1 LTSRFGISTHVFH
14 AERLAREHLA
24 AVAARGFEAL
34 ELYATRTHFDY
45 HDPAA
50 AVALGGW
57 LEDTGL
63 SLHAV
68 HAPTTVGFSG
78 GKWGETLSLAAGDE
92 GRRQMAVSETVT
104 SLGLA
109 SVVPFEHLVMHL
121 GVPSPDAGANSRSA
135 AARSLEEVAEA
146 AEAVGVSLAIELIPN
161 ALSLPPRL
169 VQWLEEDLELD
180 RAGICLDVGHA
191 HLAGD
196 VMDAV
201 ETCSGHIVTTHVH
214 DNDGRRDDH
223 LVPGHGTIDWEG
235 VMMAFQKVGY
245 DGAWIFE
252 LAPAGDWRG
261 ALERAAGVRTRLER
275 LLHQES

>member
-1 LTSRFGISTHVFH
+1 M
-14 AERLAREHLA
+14 
-24 AVAARGFEAL
+24 AARGFEAL

-50 AVALGGW
+50 AVGLGGW
-57 LEDTGL
+57 LEATGL

-78 GKWGETLSLAAGDE
+78 GKWGESLSLANLDE
-92 GRRQMAVSETVT
+92 GRRQLAVAETVT

-109 SVVPFEHLVMHL
+109 SVVPFDHLVVHL
-121 GVPSPDAGANSRSA
+121 GVPSVDPAANSRAA

-146 AEAVGVSLAIELIPN
+146 AEAVGVRIAIELIPN
-161 ALSLPPRL
+161 PLSAAPRL
-169 VQWLEEDLELD
+169 VQWLEEDLELNH
-180 RAGICLDVGHA
+180 AGICLDVGHA

-214 DNDGRRDDH
+214 DNNGRRDDH
-223 LVPGHGTIDWEG
+223 LVPGKGTIDWEG

-252 LAPAGDWRG
+252 LAPADDWSSV
-261 ALERAAGVRTRLER
+261 LERAAGVRTRLDR
-275 LLHQES
+275 LLHVEP